1 MKENRED
8 RLPLELLLGS
18 RKGRVSPPGDVPVSV
33 SDIPAIVAQERL
45 WPLRCS
51 MALKLGTQVDGVVA
65 TLRERDAA
73 K

>member
-1 MKENRED
+1 
-8 RLPLELLLGS
+8 
-18 RKGRVSPPGDVPVSV
+18 VPASV